1 MSLEL
6 VDAPQQAMSAL
17 FDRLKLFSIGASWG
31 GVHSI
36 AAFYPGEEFSSR
48 RYCDVAGPMVRLS
61 IGLEPAEALIHEL
74 DAALQVFEERRQ
86 L

>member
-36 AAFYPGEEFSSR
+36 AAYYPREEFSSR
-48 RYCDVAGPMVRLS
+48 RHCDIAGPMVRLS
-61 IGLEPAEALIHEL
+61 IGLEPAEDLIHEL
-74 DAALQVFEERRQ
+74 DAALLVFEEHRQ